1 VIEGYIVFASFIAG
15 VLVGTTALNIYEL
28 HHRRKAW
35 RTLTL
40 GLDDFD
46 IKCINE
52 EYARRK
58 KEKE

>member
-1 VIEGYIVFASFIAG
+1 MSEGYIVFAAFIAG
-15 VLVGTTALNIYEL
+15 VLVGTTALNIYEMCI
-28 HHRRKAW
+28 RRKAW

-46 IKCINE
+46 IKCIND

-58 KEKE
+58 KGKQ

>member
-1 VIEGYIVFASFIAG
+1 MIDVYIVFAAFIAG
-15 VLVGTTALNIYEL
+15 VLIGITALSIYEL
-28 HHRRKAW
+28 HCRRKAW

-58 KEKE
+58 KAKE